1 MGNWD
6 SYQRE
11 ERPRLTPGD
20 YRVEIVSVEEKESKK
35 GNPMLVIGVRPNGSD
50 IIIYHYIVKNEY
62 FNRNMTD
69 FFDSFNI
76 DNGDFALPT
85 QFACTVIL
93 GFASAALY
101 HWRASFSPLVLLS
114 SERSSSTV
122 TPYILASFLWY
133 FRAGRQSP
141 SSQCVT
147 QDKSTFSFFAT
158 CARVRLERS
167 RSSFNAKSCALLSV

>member
-76 DNGDFALPT
+76 DDGDFTFPTWIGAVGAARLKEDDNGYLKVQYLINEDRAEKLPPWEGEMPERQELT
-85 QFACTVIL
+85 TL
-93 GFASAALY
+93 E
-101 HWRASFSPLVLLS
+101 PL
-114 SERSSSTV
+114 EDDGDI
-122 TPYILASFLWY
+122 PF
-133 FRAGRQSP
+133 
-141 SSQCVT
+141 
-147 QDKSTFSFFAT
+147 
-158 CARVRLERS
+158 
-167 RSSFNAKSCALLSV
+167 